1 MIADFIDPSN
11 EIPRGSNVVASTA
24 NRFLKF
30 GHCGSMLVN
39 RGAMLRNCRLR

>member
-24 NRFLKF
+24 NRFLKLDA
-30 GHCGSMLVN
+30 S
-39 RGAMLRNCRLR
+39 RNLAPSGVF